1 MNYFLDAFKKFADFS
16 GRARRPE
23 YWFFV
28 LFIYIIT
35 FVLYGIDYL
44 VLNAGESGYG
54 IFSSLFGLV
63 TLVPS
68 ISVAVRRLHDTGRS
82 GLWYLIALIRS
93 LLKRIFWGLAFVDIM
108 LVSPFGGDTTLGLS
122 LALEIRGVGS
132 TGHHGT
138 IGHSMSFMR

>member
-35 FVLYGIDYL
+35 FALYGIDYM

-82 GLWYLIALIRS
+82 GLWYLIALI
-93 LLKRIFWGLAFVDIM
+93 
-108 LVSPFGGDTTLGLS
+108 PFGGLVLIYF
-122 LALEIRGVGS
+122 LAQDSEPDNQYGPCPR
-132 TGHHGT
+132 
-138 IGHSMSFMR
+138 

>member
-82 GLWYLIALIRS
+82 GLWYLIALI
-93 LLKRIFWGLAFVDIM
+93 
-108 LVSPFGGDTTLGLS
+108 PFGGLVLIYFLVQDSEPDNQYGPCP
-122 LALEIRGVGS
+122 R
-132 TGHHGT
+132 
-138 IGHSMSFMR
+138 